1 MGDTL
6 SSNHLNKTRPPYY
19 RLSAF
24 YLVYFASVGAFVPYW
39 SVYLQSLDFSP
50 GQIGELIAI
59 SLITKVF
66 APYFWGWVADH
77 TGHRLRVIRW
87 TSFLT
92 AAGFFGVF
100 ADQSYGW
107 LMLVIS
113 IYSFFWHAVLPQ
125 FEVTTINYL
134 GTERVRY
141 SRIRLWGSVGFI
153 VAVMGL
159 GYLFEQFGV
168 GLLPYVISFL
178 VVAIWLVT
186 FLIRHS
192 PESASGLPH
201 VSIIRVISN
210 PKVLAFFLACFL
222 IQASHGP
229 YYAFFS
235 IYLEAHGYTPSQIG
249 QLWALGVIAEIAV
262 FLLMHRW
269 LHGIGAI
276 RLFQLA
282 ILITALRWVLIGAG
296 VDVLFILLVAQLMH
310 AASYGL
316 YHASAIELV
325 NDYFPG
331 KLQGRGQ
338 ALYSSIS
345 FGLGNALGSL
355 AAGYM
360 WTSISPQSTYY
371 LAAVLCLLG
380 FFVALYL
387 SKTGGDRPH
396 SHP

>member
-1 MGDTL
+1 MG
-6 SSNHLNKTRPPYY
+6 TRPPYY

-39 SVYLQSLDFSP
+39 SVYLQSLDFTP
-50 GQIGELIAI
+50 GQIGELIAV

-92 AAGFFGVF
+92 AAGFLGVF

-107 LMLVIS
+107 LMFVIS
-113 IYSFFWHAVLPQ
+113 TYSFFWHAVLPQ
-125 FEVTTINYL
+125 FEVTTINHL
-134 GTERVRY
+134 GSERIRY

-153 VAVMGL
+153 LTVVGL
-159 GYLFEQFGV
+159 GYLFEWVGV
-168 GLLPYVISFL
+168 GLLPYVISGL
-178 VVAIWLVT
+178 VIAIWLVT

-192 PESASGLPH
+192 PESVSGLPH
-201 VSIIRVISN
+201 VSIIRVLSSR
-210 PKVLAFFLACFL
+210 KVLAFLLACFL

-235 IYLEAHGYTPSQIG
+235 IYLETRGYTSGQIG
-249 QLWALGVIAEIAV
+249 QLWALGVVAEIGV
-262 FLLMHRW
+262 FLFMHRW
-269 LHGIGAI
+269 LQGIGAI
-276 RLFQLA
+276 RLFQLS
-282 ILITALRWVLIGAG
+282 IVITALRWVLIGAW
-296 VDVLFILLVAQLMH
+296 VDVLVILLLAQLMH

-325 NDYFPG
+325 NEYFPG

-355 AAGYM
+355 AAGYI

-371 LAAVLCLLG
+371 LAAGLCFTG
-380 FFVALYL
+380 FLVALLLNRSGAL
-387 SKTGGDRPH
+387 SFSGHR
-396 SHP
+396 